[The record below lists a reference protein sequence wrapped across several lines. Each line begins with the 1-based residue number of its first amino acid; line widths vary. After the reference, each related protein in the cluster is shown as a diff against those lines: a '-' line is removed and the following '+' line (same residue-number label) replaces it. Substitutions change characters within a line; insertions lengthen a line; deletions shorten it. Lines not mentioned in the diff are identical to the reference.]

1 MSISVTNKFPNP
13 DISLYIKFDKFP
25 ERQGGEMA
33 SFERRHVCTRTTCP
47 LSGFTTS
54 ATVFSPPLLPSNEI
68 KNVVRLSSARKEATI
83 GLPAVFLSRSRKRDD
98 YFSARKEGGAHLE
111 IRSIPRDPMINLLFS
126 AWNST
131 NCVFLSFFLGDYLE
145 KSGPRWRIS
154 IVQLFVIFSFF
165 SLRKFSER
173 ESNSKWF

>member
-1 MSISVTNKFPNP
+1 
-13 DISLYIKFDKFP
+13 
-25 ERQGGEMA
+25 MA

-98 YFSARKEGGAHLE
+98 YFSARKEGL
-111 IRSIPRDPMINLLFS
+111 IS
-126 AWNST
+126 
-131 NCVFLSFFLGDYLE
+131 
-145 KSGPRWRIS
+145 KSDRFRGI
-154 IVQLFVIFSFF
+154 Q
-165 SLRKFSER
+165 
-173 ESNSKWF
+173 

>member
-13 DISLYIKFDKFP
+13 DISPYIKFDKFP
-25 ERQGGEMA
+25 ERRGGEMA

-98 YFSARKEGGAHLE
+98 YFSARKEGLISKSDRFRGIQWLICHFQLG
-111 IRSIPRDPMINLLFS
+111 IRLYLS
-126 AWNST
+126 
-131 NCVFLSFFLGDYLE
+131 SFFLGDYLE

-154 IVQLFVIFSFF
+154 IVVRCILFFLIEKIF
-165 SLRKFSER
+165 R

>member
-13 DISLYIKFDKFP
+13 DISPYIKFDKFP
-25 ERQGGEMA
+25 ERRGGEMA

-98 YFSARKEGGAHLE
+98 YFSARKEAHLE

-131 NCVFLSFFLGDYLE
+131 VSFFFLF
-145 KSGPRWRIS
+145 WR
-154 IVQLFVIFSFF
+154 LFRKEWTTLKDFNRCSLYSLFSHWENFQ
-165 SLRKFSER
+165 R
-173 ESNSKWF
+173 E